1 MAKVESEVRNQRKT
15 RIGIVSSNK
24 MDKTVVVE
32 VHTKVKHPI
41 YKKTINKTTK
51 FVAHDEKNECDIG
64 DTVEIVETRPLS
76 KSKRWRLVRIVE
88 KVK

>member
-1 MAKVESEVRNQRKT
+1 MTNETVRSERKT
-15 RIGIVSSNK
+15 RIGVVSSNK
-24 MDKTVVVE
+24 MDKTITVE

-51 FVAHDEKNECDIG
+51 LKAHDEKNECDIG
-64 DTVEIVETRPLS
+64 DTVEIAETRPLS
-76 KSKRWRLVRIVE
+76 KDKRWRLVRIVE

>member
-1 MAKVESEVRNQRKT
+1 MANETVRSERKT
-15 RIGIVSSNK
+15 RIGVVSSNK
-24 MDKTVVVE
+24 MDKTITVE

-51 FVAHDEKNECDIG
+51 LKAHDEKNECDIG
-64 DTVEIVETRPLS
+64 DTVEIAETRPLS
-76 KSKRWRLVRIVE
+76 KDKRWRLVRIVE